1 MAQPRKKKRPWR
13 RKDWAEARVLRS
25 ELDYAAEPLM
35 LSRGNSI
42 EPLVDG
48 EQTYTAMLDA
58 ITEATSYI
66 HLETYILEDDAIG
79 RTFSRL
85 LRERSRAGVKVRV
98 MFDGFGS
105 LTLSSGFI
113 GELEDAG
120 IEVHEFRPLVVWK
133 IARWS
138 HRDHR
143 KILVV
148 DGRVAFTGGL
158 NIGHEY
164 APPSVGGV
172 NWRDTHCRV
181 VGPVVAQLDT
191 LFVTAWVRETE
202 RELVGYAPPRPTA
215 AEGADM
221 RAVALANGF
230 LNRRTAI
237 RRAYLNAIRCARES
251 IYIANAYFVPD
262 PGIRRALVR
271 AARRGVAVH
280 VVTNEHSDI
289 KSVQYAGE
297 SLYNKLLKGGVRLHL
312 FHTRM
317 MHSKIAVID
326 GVWSAIG
333 SYNLDYV
340 SLLSNLEVMIQAV
353 DRDLGQQM
361 INVFKDDLNECHEL
375 SLTEWKR
382 RPWWRKLAEWFF
394 YKFRRW
400 L

>member
-1 MAQPRKKKRPWR
+1 MAQPQKTKRPWR
-13 RKDWAEARVLRS
+13 RKLRRKPAAPQS
-25 ELDYAAEPLM
+25 DLDYAAEPHL
-35 LSRGNSI
+35 LTRGNMI

-85 LRERSRAGVKVRV
+85 LRERARAGVKVRV
-98 MFDGFGS
+98 LFDGFGS

-133 IARWS
+133 IDRWS
-138 HRDHR
+138 QRDHR

-158 NIGHEY
+158 NIGEEY
-164 APPSVGGV
+164 APSSVGGV

-181 VGPVVAQLDT
+181 EGPIVAQLDA
-191 LFVTAWVRETE
+191 LFVATWERETD
-202 RELVGYAPPRPTA
+202 RTLDGYTPPQPSPHV
-215 AEGADM
+215 ADM
-221 RAVALANGF
+221 RAVVMANGF
-230 LNRRTAI
+230 LRRRTAI
-237 RRAYLNAIRCARES
+237 RRTYLHAIRSARES

-271 AARRGVAVH
+271 AAKRGVDVH
-280 VVTNEHSDI
+280 VVTNERSDM

-297 SLYNKLLKGGVRLHL
+297 SLYNKLLKGGVNIHL

-326 GVWSAIG
+326 GVWSVIG

-340 SLLSNLEVMIQAV
+340 SLLSNLEVIVQV
-353 DRDLGQQM
+353 INRDLGAKMLQ
-361 INVFKDDLNECHEL
+361 VFEDDKAQCRQL
-375 SLTEWKR
+375 SLAEWKQ
-382 RPWWRKLAEWFF
+382 RPWWRKLAAWFF